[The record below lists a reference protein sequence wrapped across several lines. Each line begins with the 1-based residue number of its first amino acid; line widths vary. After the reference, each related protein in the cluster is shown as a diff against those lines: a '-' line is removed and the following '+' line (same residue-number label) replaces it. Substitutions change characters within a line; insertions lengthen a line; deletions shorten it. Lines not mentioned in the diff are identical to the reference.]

1 VATAPDD
8 PMSDPIEIDTSV
20 AHAAR
25 MYDYLLGGTTN
36 FDVDR
41 EAAIRQAEAS
51 GGMENARYGVQ
62 AIRDFLGRSV
72 RLLAGELG
80 VRQFLDLG
88 TGIPNG
94 NNVHGVAQAT
104 NPESRIVYV
113 DDDPIVLAHAH
124 ALLTS
129 TPAGHTDFL
138 QADLREPEVILGEAA
153 RIIDFDEPVAV
164 ILMSML
170 HYLGDDEDPGAIV
183 DTLMAGVPPGS
194 YLLLSHLSTDI
205 QERMEGLV
213 RSAEENPNTA
223 YRFVMRSHA
232 EILEYFHGLE
242 LVEPGLVPI
251 DEWRPDVP
259 PPDVYP
265 PGIQKPPSYGGLAR
279 KA

>member
-1 VATAPDD
+1 
-8 PMSDPIEIDTSV
+8 MKEPIEINPSV

-36 FDVDR
+36 FEVDR

-62 AIRDFLGRSV
+62 AIRAFLGRSV

-80 VRQFLDLG
+80 ISQFLDLG
-88 TGIPNG
+88 TGIPNE

-104 NPESRIVYV
+104 NPAARVVYV
-113 DDDPIVLAHAH
+113 DYDPIVLAHAH
-124 ALLTS
+124 ALLDS
-129 TPAGHTDFL
+129 TDEGKTDFV
-138 QADLREPEVILGEAA
+138 QADLLEPESILAKA
-153 RIIDFDEPVAV
+153 TRTLDFDQPVAV
-164 ILMSML
+164 VIMSML
-170 HYLGDDEDPGAIV
+170 HFISDDQGPGHIV
-183 DTLMAGVPPGS
+183 DTLMDACPSGS

-213 RSAEENPNTA
+213 RSAEENPNTS
-223 YRFVMRSHA
+223 YRFIMRSHG

-259 PPDVYP
+259 PPSAYP
-265 PGIQKPPSYGGLAR
+265 PGVQKPPSYGGLAR
-279 KA
+279 KP

>member
-1 VATAPDD
+1 VANAPDD
-8 PMSDPIEIDTSV
+8 PTSDPIEIDTSV

-51 GGMENARYGVQ
+51 GGLANARYGVQ
-62 AIRDFLGRSV
+62 AIRDFLGRSL

-88 TGIPNG
+88 TGIPSENNLNG
-94 NNVHGVAQAT
+94 LARAT
-104 NPESRIVYV
+104 NAESRIVYV

-124 ALLTS
+124 ALLAG
-129 TPAGHTDFL
+129 TPEGQTDFL
-138 QADLREPEVILGEAA
+138 QADLREPEVILGKAA

-170 HYLGDDEDPGAIV
+170 HYIGDDEDPGGIV
-183 DTLMAGVPPGS
+183 DALMAGVPPGS

-205 QERMEGLV
+205 QERMAGLV
-213 RSAEENPNTA
+213 RSAAENPNA
-223 YRFVMRSHA
+223 GYRFVMRSHA
-232 EILEYFHGLE
+232 EILGYFHGLE
-242 LVEPGLVPI
+242 LVEPGLVP
-251 DEWRPDVP
+251 
-259 PPDVYP
+259 DVYP
-265 PGIQKPPSYGGLAR
+265 PGVQKPPSYGGLAR
-279 KA
+279 KP